1 MAEGGTSL
9 LCPEYSARPRARQ
22 GSSPPP
28 DGHEQRTTLEQ
39 YLQPTR
45 KRQTHTVRETPR
57 HATTQY
63 PYTDSYLYTNTYTYI
78 HSYSMHIQ
86 RLLRIHMLLH
96 TYIQYKH
103 PHRLRIQRYV
113 ALTYRRLLTYG
124 HTLIQTSIP
133 TSTYIHIYTYILPRD
148 TLCMI
153 YCTYMSTIRFK
164 DTQQISLIRIH
175 TYIHTYTCIQVVGGG
190 RGR

>member
-1 MAEGGTSL
+1 VAEGGTGL
-9 LCPEYSARPRARQ
+9 LRPEYSDRPRARQ

-57 HATTQY
+57 YATTQY

-96 TYIQYKH
+96 TYIHIVWASIQTAHTEIHRSYIQAITYTWTYIDTNKH
-103 PHRLRIQRYV
+103 PN
-113 ALTYRRLLTYG
+113 
-124 HTLIQTSIP
+124 
-133 TSTYIHIYTYILPRD
+133 
-148 TLCMI
+148 
-153 YCTYMSTIRFK
+153 
-164 DTQQISLIRIH
+164 
-175 TYIHTYTCIQVVGGG
+175 
-190 RGR
+190 